1 MSYGIKA
8 YKAVGVKDDLAIAD
22 PHRVIQLLMQGSLEN
37 MAKAKGAIERKDYA
51 TKAQAFGKAI
61 AIVSALKG
69 SLDMKEGGEISQN
82 LDSLYEFMINHL
94 TLASRE
100 QSIAKVNDVMELMLT
115 IKSAWDQI
123 SVSDREQGY
132 KMREQLNPVPQQLA
146 VGA

>member
-8 YKAVGVKDDLAIAD
+8 YKAVGVKDDLAVAD
-22 PHRVIQLLMQGSLEN
+22 PHRIIQLLMQGSLEN
-37 MAKAKGAIERKDYA
+37 MAKAKGAIERKDFA
-51 TKAQAFGKAI
+51 MKAQTFGKAI
-61 AIVSALKG
+61 AIISALKG
-69 SLDMKEGGEISQN
+69 ALDLGAGGEISQN

-100 QSIAKVNDVMELMLT
+100 VSVQKVEDVMELMLT

-123 SVSDREQGY
+123 PVADREQGY
-132 KMREQLNPVPQQLA
+132 KMRAEMHQTPQQIA